1 MEYLWKSASLHTTNC
16 GLPVVAGLTC
26 ELCLHALQERP
37 FGSIEVRRPS
47 KVSTRSLRQ
56 QLIHR
61 PYGHLL
67 RVQVSIPGEY
77 VKPLDLVDQHED
89 RATRRRNLV
98 PLVAFKALTPA
109 PQDTEFLRVQSASV
123 HRPTLAH
130 SSISA
135 GLQSGAV
142 SV

>member
-26 ELCLHALQERP
+26 ELS
-37 FGSIEVRRPS
+37 FTRRKSDFSAAS
-47 KVSTRSLRQ
+47 KSDAPRVSTRSLRQ
-56 QLIHR
+56 QLIYR

-89 RATRRRNLV
+89 RATRRGNLV
-98 PLVAFKALTPA
+98 PLVALKALTPA
-109 PQDTEFLRVQSASV
+109 PQDTEFLRVQSASL
-123 HRPTLAH
+123 HQPTLAR
-130 SSISA
+130 
-135 GLQSGAV
+135 LP
-142 SV
+142 